1 MPARSNWRTP
11 TTSGASSNGSSQRCN
26 RQDRAVSIDR
36 INDFRRRVELAAAER
51 VEPMPLG
58 LGLFADSVP
67 SVYDANYVSVEDPEV
82 DAGEL
87 VAETDRAMERCHH
100 RRVILEQGG
109 DATAGAL
116 AGHGYVR
123 STHIVFAHAREPD
136 RRVDTSM
143 VQEVEFD
150 RIVPVRIATT
160 IAEPWGDDEIA
171 EQLNDAKRLIMQAV
185 ATRFFAA
192 TVDDRVA
199 AYCEIR
205 SDGRTAQIEDVE
217 AVSAYRGRGLGR
229 AIVQHALDEA
239 RRTHD
244 VVFLEALADD
254 WPRQLYAKLGFDAV
268 GRRDFLTRFPHPLT
282 RLRLRTPRLELRLPT
297 IFELRQL
304 YQVAAGGIHDP
315 EFMPF
320 ETAWTDGL
328 NEPDFLAYHAAQLAG
343 FSPGNWELG
352 LVAFHD
358 GHPIGVQ
365 ALTAN
370 SFASDRTV
378 STGSWLGRE
387 LQGRGLGTE
396 MRAAVLTLAFA
407 GLDAAR
413 ARSGA
418 IEGNRQS
425 LGVSGKF
432 AYEHT
437 GVATVSPRGVPLT
450 HDNLELSRERFRSPV
465 PVELVGLDGLLPLFD
480 AEV

>member
-1 MPARSNWRTP
+1 MN
-11 TTSGASSNGSSQRCN
+11 GASSNGSSQRSN
-26 RQDRAVSIDR
+26 RQDTAVSLQR
-36 INDFRRRVELAAAER
+36 INDFRRAVELAAAER
-51 VEPMPLG
+51 HEPTPHG
-58 LGLFADSVP
+58 VGLFADSVP
-67 SVYDANYVSVEDPEV
+67 SVYDANYVSVEDPDV

-87 VAETDRAMERCHH
+87 AAETDRAMEHCHH

-109 DATAGAL
+109 DATAAAL
-116 AGHGYVR
+116 AGRGYVR
-123 STHIVFAHAREPD
+123 STHIVFAHRREPD

-150 RIVPVRIATT
+150 RIVPVRVATT

-171 EQLNDAKRLIMQAV
+171 GQLNDAKRLVMRAV

-192 TVDDRVA
+192 IVDDRVA

-268 GRRDFLTRFPHPLT
+268 GRRDFMTRFPHPLT
-282 RLRLRTPRLELRLPT
+282 RVRLRTPRLELRLPT
-297 IFELRQL
+297 ILELRQL

-315 EFMPF
+315 AFMPF

-328 NEPDFLAYHAAQLAG
+328 NEPDFLAYHAAQLEE
-343 FSPGNWELG
+343 FSPGSWELG

-358 GHPIGVQ
+358 GRPVGVQ
-365 ALTAN
+365 ALAAK

-378 STGSWLGRE
+378 STGSWLGRDV
-387 LQGRGLGTE
+387 QGQGLGTE
-396 MRAAVLTLAFA
+396 MRAAVLSLAFS
-407 GLDAAR
+407 GLGAAR

-425 LGVSGKF
+425 LGVSRKF

-437 GVATVSPRGVPLT
+437 GVGTVSPRGVPVT
-450 HDNLELSRERFRSPV
+450 HDNLELSRERFSSPV
-465 PVELVGLDGLLPLFD
+465 PVDVVGLEGLTPLFG
-480 AEV
+480 AAA

>member
-1 MPARSNWRTP
+1 MN
-11 TTSGASSNGSSQRCN
+11 GASSNASSQRSN
-26 RQDRAVSIDR
+26 RQDRAVSIQL
-36 INDFRRRVELAAAER
+36 INDFRRAVELAAAER
-51 VEPMPLG
+51 REPTPHG
-58 LGLFADSVP
+58 VGLFADSVP
-67 SVYDANYVSVEDPEV
+67 SVYDANYVSVEEPDV
-82 DAGEL
+82 DADLLATE
-87 VAETDRAMERCHH
+87 ADRAMERCHH

-109 DATAGAL
+109 DATAAAL
-116 AGHGYVR
+116 VERGYVR
-123 STHIVFAHAREPD
+123 STHIVFAHRREPD

-143 VQEVEFD
+143 VEEVEFD

-171 EQLNDAKRLIMQAV
+171 RQLNDAKRLIMRAV

-192 TVDDRVA
+192 LVDDRVA

-254 WPRQLYAKLGFDAV
+254 WPRRLYAKLGFDPV

-297 IFELRQL
+297 IFELREL
-304 YQVAAGGIHDP
+304 YRVAAGGIHDP
-315 EFMPF
+315 NFMPF

-328 NEPDFLAYHAAQLAG
+328 NEPDFLGYHAAQLQG
-343 FSPGNWELG
+343 FSAGNWELG
-352 LVAFHD
+352 LVAFQ
-358 GHPIGVQ
+358 GGRPIGVQ
-365 ALTAN
+365 ALGAR

-378 STGSWLGRE
+378 STGSWLGRDF
-387 LQGRGLGTE
+387 QGQGLGTE

-407 GLDAAR
+407 GLGAAR

-418 IEGNRQS
+418 IEGNRPS
-425 LGVSGKF
+425 LGVSRKF

-437 GVATVSPRGVPLT
+437 GTATVSPRGVPVA
-450 HDNLELSRERFRSPV
+450 HDNLELSRERFSSPV
-465 PVELVGLDGLLPLFD
+465 PVDVVGLDGLLPMFGAL
-480 AEV
+480 